1 MRLAPAALVPSALWV
16 ALAAVEPP
24 PAPTPVPVTA
34 PAVPR
39 PDAAEPIDEEGDDAE
54 DDDIEVIRGGLIEA
68 RGFGWEIGVAG
79 AIGSEERLAGGLVRE
94 RDNGELL
101 DGHVWGRA
109 THLSR
114 PPARL
119 ISETLRERTALLV
132 AGSDA
137 QAGDE
142 GEALVAFSA
151 GQRGW
156 RGEMPLYAIEGSA
169 GWSDERDWL
178 ASGDLTVG
186 MAHIGI
192 ENDDTG
198 RAYRFGAR
206 VASSPHRSLAI
217 ELGIDRVLSYQLD
230 DEHFYATETFFALAA
245 PIGDNFMLR
254 LSGAYAH
261 ASRQLDGSIEH
272 ATQGALGISWK
283 YGMGF

>member
-1 MRLAPAALVPSALWV
+1 MRLAPAALIPSALWV

-24 PAPTPVPVTA
+24 PAPVPA
-34 PAVPR
+34 PAPAPAQPR
-39 PDAAEPIDEEGDDAE
+39 PEAAADIEEELDDAE
-54 DDDIEVIRGGLIEA
+54 EDDIEVIRGGLIEA
-68 RGFGWEIGVAG
+68 RGFGWELGVAG

-94 RDNGELL
+94 RDSGELL
-101 DGHVWGRA
+101 DGRIWGRA

-119 ISETLRERTALLV
+119 IAETLRERTAMLV

-142 GEALVAFSA
+142 GEALAAFSA

-156 RGEMPLYAIEGSA
+156 RGEIPLYAIEGSA

-186 MAHIGI
+186 FAHVGV
-192 ENDDTG
+192 EHDDTG

-217 ELGIDRVLSYQLD
+217 ELGIDRIVSYQLD
-230 DEHFYATETFFALAA
+230 DEHFYATETSFAVAA
-245 PIGDNFMLR
+245 PLGDNLRLR

-261 ASRQLDGSIEH
+261 SSRELDGSIEH
-272 ATQGALGISWK
+272 GTQGAVEIAWRYGLG
-283 YGMGF
+283 F